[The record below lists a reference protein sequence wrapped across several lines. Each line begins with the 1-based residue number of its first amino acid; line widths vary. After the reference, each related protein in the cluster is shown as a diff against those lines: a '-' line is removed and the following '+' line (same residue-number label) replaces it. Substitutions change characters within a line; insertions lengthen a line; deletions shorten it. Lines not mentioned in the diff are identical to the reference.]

1 MIFGKKKQKAKESA
15 LPDSPLTLE
24 DVKKAVM
31 ASGNEEQPKKE
42 DILEIPSGPPPA
54 EAISEAAPAPQPE
67 PVMPE
72 HTEEATPST
81 AEKELPQAK
90 PKEKPEAEV
99 EKELLVPEKHVPAPV
114 KEPARKKPVVPL
126 KRRALPL
133 PPAPAGMEP
142 KPGDVIIDL
151 PSRPEAKKV
160 RGGVLIKADEPE
172 LLRALVE
179 LVNKDSTVQVI
190 SALDGKELSVSEV
203 MSITKLEENEVKS
216 VLHRL
221 VCLNL
226 VKGFWYKSPSGVHVR
241 KYKFE
246 TTKGLLEFD
255 LSKLKTTLA
264 IEDLKAKSTRLVA
277 LVTTEGKLPRSLLIK
292 ALPVMGDAQ
301 LDQVVR
307 YTEKFKLP

>member
-1 MIFGKKKQKAKESA
+1 
-15 LPDSPLTLE
+15 
-24 DVKKAVM
+24 
-31 ASGNEEQPKKE
+31 
-42 DILEIPSGPPPA
+42 
-54 EAISEAAPAPQPE
+54 
-67 PVMPE
+67 
-72 HTEEATPST
+72 
-81 AEKELPQAK
+81 
-90 PKEKPEAEV
+90 
-99 EKELLVPEKHVPAPV
+99 
-114 KEPARKKPVVPL
+114 
-126 KRRALPL
+126 
-133 PPAPAGMEP
+133 MEP
-142 KPGDVIIDL
+142 KPGDVIIDI

-203 MSITKLEENEVKS
+203 MSITKLDENEVKS

-307 YTEKFKLP
+307 YTEKFKLPNIKDLITEEAKLTAEPKETHLEEISAEKKAPEIKDLYEEIATIEHSLSEID